1 MSPRWAPGLMPM
13 LVVTQVFGQ
22 LRLWLFI
29 RAGIGY
35 AEIKAKPPLKGASCQ
50 MNHELLIALA
60 LKKPGTSLRY
70 PFEPDL
76 PVLYVGSKMFALLGH
91 QSGVPSVNLKAD
103 PDTIWLMRQT
113 YPDTVLPGYHMNK
126 RHWNTVILNGKLADE
141 ELENMLEE
149 SYQLVRRNL
158 SKAEKEAI
166 WGPGQ

>member
-1 MSPRWAPGLMPM
+1 
-13 LVVTQVFGQ
+13 
-22 LRLWLFI
+22 
-29 RAGIGY
+29 
-35 AEIKAKPPLKGASCQ
+35 
-50 MNHELLIALA
+50 MNHALLIALA

-70 PFEPDL
+70 PFEPNL

-126 RHWNTVILNGKLADE
+126 RHWNTVILNGRLADE

-166 WGPGQ
+166 WGPGQRKS